1 MLLGENTKMPCIT
14 IMAIDTDVVAR
25 TVARKYEGQPDADVR
40 ALEYL
45 GKIMQLSVGLPEPRE
60 AELERLVLEAGM
72 PSKAGGRPDR
82 APPPSNAGPQD
93 AGAGQPSAE
102 PGERPPHAMVG
113 ITEAFTVFSLS
124 VVLVVGR
131 GHASLLANSDTRRS
145 KRVVWRLCGGIKV
158 GLDHQVTIMD
168 GDPLLGFET
177 SERDALKGAKRFLA
191 TNPRKIKR
199 ARPHETF
206 STTIHTPYSST
217 KG

>member
-82 APPPSNAGPQD
+82 A
-93 AGAGQPSAE
+93 QPKANSESTGGTQE
-102 PGERPPHAMVG
+102 PRADDRPPHEMVRRHRG
-113 ITEAFTVFSLS
+113 QRTGRHVFFLS
-124 VVLVVGR
+124 R
-131 GHASLLANSDTRRS
+131 PPPFRR
-145 KRVVWRLCGGIKV
+145 
-158 GLDHQVTIMD
+158 
-168 GDPLLGFET
+168 
-177 SERDALKGAKRFLA
+177 
-191 TNPRKIKR
+191 
-199 ARPHETF
+199 
-206 STTIHTPYSST
+206 
-217 KG
+217 